1 MSWGGLAIA
10 ALFALNVAWSMG
22 ANDVANAMGTAIGSR
37 VLSLGQALVLAGVL
51 EFVGAV
57 FFSQRVVQRL
67 ATDVTHAEQFADAPQ
82 TLALGMMAVLLAS
95 GVWIQIATLWGMP
108 VSSTHAIVGA
118 IAGFTAVAA
127 GIEQVAWSALGQLA
141 LAWVLTPVLSG
152 GVAALL
158 YWGLR
163 AGILT
168 NASPWQAWQEWCP
181 WLSGVVIAAFGTA
194 LIPELQ
200 GLTQGWSWPP
210 QTVGLAVG
218 AVGVGLL
225 TWQGW
230 RVPPSSAWQSSEV
243 EVIEPCFGR
252 FQIVSSSFVAFAHGA
267 NDAGNAIAPFVVILA
282 IVTTGAVPLETFPV
296 PLWLLVAGG
305 ITIIAGLAVQGRR
318 VIMTVGEEITAL
330 VPSSGF
336 CAELATAIA
345 VMLAAS
351 LGFPVS
357 TSHALVGSLLGI
369 SLINGTAAQSVGT
382 LRSIVVAWALT
393 VPIATVLGGVSYW
406 GLAKLAVFLT

>member
-1 MSWGGLAIA
+1 MDNLSWIWIAIA
-10 ALFALNVAWSMG
+10 SLCAINVAWSMG

-67 ATDVTHAEQFADAPQ
+67 ATDITHAEHFADTPQ
-82 TLALGMMAVLLAS
+82 VLVVGMIAVLLAS
-95 GVWIQIATLWGMP
+95 GIWIQLATLWGMP

-141 LAWVLTPVLSG
+141 LAWVLTPLLSG
-152 GVAALL
+152 VLAALV
-158 YWGLR
+158 YGGIR
-163 AGILT
+163 VGILGQ
-168 NASPWQAWQEWCP
+168 ASPLRAWQEWCP
-181 WLSGVVIAAFGTA
+181 WLSVLVIAAFSTA
-194 LIPELQ
+194 LFPAFEEL
-200 GLTQGWSWPP
+200 TWSLPLP
-210 QTVGLAVG
+210 NQTSGLAI
-218 AVGVGLL
+218 AAISVGLL

-230 RVPPSSAWQSSEV
+230 RSPPLEAPNP
-243 EVIEPCFGR
+243 IEPCFGR

-267 NDAGNAIAPFVVILA
+267 NDAGNAIAPFAVILA
-282 IVTTGAVPLETFPV
+282 IATTGLVPLGAFPI

-305 ITIIAGLAVQGRR
+305 VAIIAGLAIQGRK
-318 VIMTVGEEITAL
+318 VITTVGEEITTL
-330 VPSSGF
+330 EPSSGF

-345 VMLAAS
+345 VMLAVS

-357 TSHALVGSLLGI
+357 TSHALVGSLFGI
-369 SLINGTAAQSVGT
+369 SLINGTARESLGT
-382 LRSIVVAWALT
+382 LGAIVAAWALT
-393 VPIATVLGGVSYW
+393 VPIATILGGASYW
-406 GLAKLAVFLT
+406 MLVRLI